1 MSSFTTR
8 LRLTRGR
15 VATILAVLALLAGT
29 VTVLAVRGTGPADV
43 STQDLRLTVPGGP
56 GQPATVALDATLYL
70 PSRTPAPSVLVPH
83 GFGGTKASVD
93 ADARELAARGFVA
106 LAWSARGFGTST
118 GQIALDSPD
127 HEVADA
133 SRLLDYLATRPEVR
147 LDGPGDPR
155 VGVTGAS
162 YGGAL
167 ALLLAGYDHRV
178 DAIAP
183 VITWN
188 DLSQALFPNAAL
200 PAPAPAAL
208 TPAATA
214 FGPDGVFKRSW
225 AGIFFS
231 AGLNTGRTNRGPT
244 GIAPEAT
251 PGGGRSTSAQA
262 QDEAADAE
270 QREAVLSSD
279 PSRRDAAANP
289 PTVCGR
295 FVPAICTA
303 YAEAASTGRVS
314 PATAELLRRSSPAS
328 VTDRIAAPT
337 LLVQG
342 ETDTL
347 FGLDQAD
354 ATARQIAAAGGTVDV
369 IWFAGGHDGGAP
381 GPVVRERIGAWFDRY
396 LDGRTDAEATPGL
409 SYAVQGGVR
418 TESRNTPTVRTV
430 SSDRYPGLTGP
441 DPAPAQPLPLRGDP
455 RVVLNPAG
463 ANPAAI
469 TSVPGVG
476 GALGSLSGRLAA
488 ITSEL
493 PGQSA
498 GFSTDPLNGQLLIA
512 GSPRVRIQVAP
523 VPGQPAGSEAVLF
536 GKVFKVAQDGRRTLL
551 GGAVAPMRVP
561 MPADGSPAQVTV
573 TLPAVVAPI
582 EAGQRLVV
590 SVSTT
595 DQAYAGAN
603 QPSVWRIGLAGGAGE
618 VAVPVVPGR
627 NVTANTVP
635 AAPAVGIGLILA
647 AALVAWL
654 VAVLRRR
661 RRRAAEVRALT
672 GSELPLVIDRLR
684 KSYPGGVTAVN
695 GVSFT
700 ARPNQVLGLL
710 GPNGAGK
717 TTVLRMLMGLIHP
730 SAERSA
736 SGTSISTGEIRVFGH
751 PVGPGAPVL
760 SRIGSFVEGP
770 GFLPHLSGADNLRL
784 YWAATGRPAADAH
797 VEEALEI
804 AGLGNA
810 VHRRVRTYSQ
820 GMRQRL
826 AIAQAMLGLPDLL
839 VLDEPTN
846 GLDPPQ
852 IHAMREVLRN
862 YARDGRTVLI
872 SSHLLAE
879 VEQTCDHVVV
889 MHRGTVVADGTV
901 ADIIAGGSQAS
912 FRVDDPARAAEVLRG
927 ASGVS
932 AVEVDSGSVHAD
944 LNGMPRADAVGRLVQ
959 AGVAVSA
966 AGPRRRLEDAFL
978 QLVGEDTTP

>member
-1 MSSFTTR
+1 MAYLRTVPPKTTR
-8 LRLTRGR
+8 PRFTRGR
-15 VATILAVLALLAGT
+15 VVAALVVLALLAVAAG
-29 VTVLAVRGTGPADV
+29 VLVSRSGGGPENV
-43 STQDLRLTVPGGP
+43 PTQQFRLSVPAGP
-56 GQPATVALDATLYL
+56 GQPGTVSLDATLYL
-70 PSRTPAPSVLVPH
+70 PETTPAPAVLVAH
-83 GFGGTKASVD
+83 GFGGSKASVD

-106 LAWSARGFGTST
+106 MTWSARGFGAST

-127 HEVADA
+127 YEVADA
-133 SRLLDYLATRPEVR
+133 SRLIDYLASRPEIR
-147 LDGPGDPR
+147 LDRPGDPR
-155 VGVTGAS
+155 IGVTGGS

-178 DAIAP
+178 DAIVP

-188 DLSQALFPNAAL
+188 DLSQALFPNAATAGPL
-200 PAPAPAAL
+200 SAQ

-214 FGPDGVFKRSW
+214 FGSDGVFKRSW

-231 AGLNTGRTNRGPT
+231 SGMSTGDTNRGPT
-244 GIAPEAT
+244 GVAPEAA
-251 PGGGRSTSAQA
+251 PGRGQDAAAQS
-262 QDEAADAE
+262 QDDAADAAR
-270 QREAVLSSD
+270 REAMLSSD
-279 PSRRDAAANP
+279 PSRRPADAEQ

-295 FVPAICTA
+295 FVLAVCAA
-303 YAEAASTGRVS
+303 YTEAASTGRIS
-314 PATAELLRRSSPAS
+314 PATAELLRRSSPSS
-328 VTDRIAAPT
+328 VTDRISVPT

-369 IWFAGGHDGGAP
+369 VWFAGGHDGGAP
-381 GPVVRERIGAWFDRY
+381 GPVVREQIGEWFDRY
-396 LDGRTDAEATPGL
+396 LGNPAAPARTANTAGL

-418 TESRNTPTVRTV
+418 TESRNTPSVRTV
-430 SSDRYPGLTGP
+430 TSDSYPGLTGA
-441 DPAPAQPLPLRGDP
+441 APVSRQELPLRGEP

-476 GALGSLSGRLAA
+476 GALGSLSARLSA

-498 GFSTDPLNGQLLIA
+498 GFTTDPLPHQVLIA
-512 GSPRVRIQVAP
+512 GSPQVHLTVAP
-523 VPGQPAGSEAVLF
+523 VPGQPSSAEALLF
-536 GKVFKVAQDGRRTLL
+536 GKVSEVAPDGRRTLL
-551 GGAVAPMRVP
+551 GGAVAPMRIA
-561 MPADGSPAQVTV
+561 MPASGAPTEVTV
-573 TLPAVVAPI
+573 TLPPVVAPI
-582 EAGQRLVV
+582 EAGHRLVV
-590 SVSTT
+590 SVNTT
-595 DQAYAGAN
+595 DQSYAGAN
-603 QPSVWRIGLAGGAGE
+603 QPAVWRIGMAPDGGGT
-618 VAVPVVPGR
+618 VALPVVPGS

-635 AAPAVGIGLILA
+635 SGAAVGIVAILA
-647 AALVAWL
+647 TALAAWL
-654 VAVLRRR
+654 VARVRRSRRR
-661 RRRAAEVRALT
+661 VAQVRAVT
-672 GSELPLVIDRLR
+672 GAELPLVIEGLC
-684 KSYPGGVTAVN
+684 KTYPGGVTAVN
-695 GVSFT
+695 GVSF
-700 ARPNQVLGLL
+700 AVGPNQVLGLL

-730 SAERSA
+730 SA
-736 SGTSISTGEIRVFGH
+736 GDIRVFGH
-751 PVGPGAPVL
+751 PVTPGAPVL

-770 GFLPHLSGADNLRL
+770 GFLPHLSGAENLRL

-797 VEEALEI
+797 LEEALDI
-804 AGLGNA
+804 AGLGGTIE
-810 VHRRVRTYSQ
+810 RQVRTYSQ

-852 IHAMREVLRN
+852 IHAMREVLRR
-862 YARDGRTVLI
+862 YAQGGRTVLV

-889 MHRGTVVADGTV
+889 MHRGTVVADGAV
-901 ADIIAGGSQAS
+901 ADIVAGGGHAS
-912 FRVDDPARAAEVLRG
+912 FRVDEPERAAEVLRG
-927 ASGVS
+927 SAGVT
-932 AVEVDSGSVHAD
+932 AVEVDADSVHAD